1 MVFSDERLKALLT
14 AEVVVDLLKVFHILG
29 RKGNNIFK
37 IIRSFTSSVTK
48 YGGNNGGEGYEGNER
63 MWKRRTMIENE
74 RRLGFRIL
82 GLGLDFWG
90 WLGFMMIR
98 P

>member
-1 MVFSDERLKALLT
+1 MVFSDERLKTLLT
-14 AEVVVDLLKVFHILG
+14 AEVVVDLLKVFHIFG

-48 YGGNNGGEGYEGNER
+48 YGRNKGREGYNVCEILWMG
-63 MWKRRTMIENE
+63 RTMIENE
-74 RRLGFRIL
+74 RRLGLEFWV
-82 GLGLDFWG
+82 GVQFWG

-98 P
+98 S